1 MKDYLFDILKHTHN
15 TGLFEFVKVTG
26 TDDETRI
33 DALSDDKNAIMMAVA
48 HKPVDDFKGTFGMP
62 NLSKLSMLLGCRE
75 YQENAD
81 ITLQTEIRKSERTP
95 ISIRFVNE
103 SKDFKNEYRLMNHE
117 VINEMLKP
125 ISFREPT
132 WDVEFSPNIAGI
144 QRVNFQSSLLSEEST
159 FTLHTDKN
167 NLICT
172 FGDAANHAGEFIF
185 ASNVVGKL
193 NPDKAWPVKLILPI
207 LKLNDNSNG
216 FKIKISG
223 AGIMELSVDS
233 GLTNYN
239 YYILA
244 QAK

>member
-1 MKDYLFDILKHTHN
+1 MKDYLLDILKHTHN

-26 TDDETRI
+26 TDKATRI
-33 DALSDDKNAIMMAVA
+33 DALSDDKNAIMMATT
-48 HKPVDDFKGTFGMP
+48 HDPVLDFKGTFGMP
-62 NLSKLSMLLGCRE
+62 NLSKLSMLLSCKE

-81 ITLQTEIRKSERTP
+81 ISLQSELRNNENTP

-103 SKDFKNEYRLMNHE
+103 SKDFKNEYRLMNQE
-117 VINEMLKP
+117 VINEMLRQ
-125 ISFREPT
+125 ISFNEPK

-144 QRVNFQSSLLSEEST
+144 QRINFQSTLLSEESN

-172 FGDAANHAGEFIF
+172 FGDNANHAGEFIF
-185 ASNVVGKL
+185 ASNVTGKL

-216 FKIKISG
+216 FKIKISN
-223 AGIMELSVDS
+223 AGIMEFSVDS
-233 GLTNYN
+233 GLTDYN